1 MRCPRSRAGFWR
13 SAAWVVSKPRSCLG
27 LCCWQGTGPA
37 VPVRGGHPC
46 VTVYVPV
53 LPPRRAARCAR
64 KGRGA
69 TSRKRDWS
77 YKYCGGI
84 SCCPR
89 ECDGVV
95 AGQHADGSGDAFL
108 SGGILGCG
116 HEQPALG
123 LGNQPQSAC
132 ETAKRKGV
140 SLPLARAS
148 PGCIAP
154 APPFPCATPWG
165 WWRGAPEQQRVLKNG
180 KNSSEKCMEWANGG
194 KWSHV
199 QMSGSGSPH
208 LKIIRCKQ
216 INAGEGEKKE
226 SKSLASNMR

>member
-1 MRCPRSRAGFWR
+1 MASLTPHCLRRVNGSGRVPFVGCWGRGAEQMRPRRSVTAASSSRDNGGWRSFASLRWVGTPRAGL
-13 SAAWVVSKPRSCLG
+13 CLG

-132 ETAKRKGV
+132 EGSALWMSTSQGSV
-140 SLPLARAS
+140 CAS
-148 PGCIAP
+148 
-154 APPFPCATPWG
+154 
-165 WWRGAPEQQRVLKNG
+165 
-180 KNSSEKCMEWANGG
+180 S
-194 KWSHV
+194 
-199 QMSGSGSPH
+199 
-208 LKIIRCKQ
+208 
-216 INAGEGEKKE
+216 
-226 SKSLASNMR
+226 